1 MNKKEYNGPLHSL
14 EDIRGLSVTVMGLGL
29 HGGGLES
36 AKFFYDHGA
45 SVTVTDLRDEVT
57 LKPSID
63 ALGDRNIRFVL
74 GRHEVEDFSSADAV
88 IKNPAVRKNSIYLD
102 AAKCIETDIS
112 VFLRFSAS
120 PLVAVTGTKGKS
132 TTASAI
138 HHGFV
143 ASGIKALLGGNITV
157 SPLGFLDETSPA
169 RPVVLELSSWQ
180 LADMRG
186 MGVLKPKV
194 AVITAIMPDHMNYY
208 RSMDEYV
215 ADKRLVY
222 ADQDGE
228 DFTICDSDSEWGKSF
243 ASESRATILW
253 YGAEAH
259 GKTGAWLEKS
269 AAGVHGV
276 SNFAPG
282 SGPGA
287 GFVLSGR
294 GFAGEDDEFHG
305 SRTAEIVPCQIRLPG
320 PPMKKNLLAAGLALQ
335 AMGLEPS
342 QISAAMG
349 TFPGVEHRM
358 EWFAESDGIQ
368 WYNDSAATVPQAVS
382 AALDSFDVPV
392 TLITGGTDKNLDFRP
407 VKGAYA
413 KADKIILLEG
423 TGTDKLLPL
432 LAEQGLSWYGPYGD
446 LPSVVQ
452 KAAEV
457 TGPGSVIILSPGC
470 ASFGMF
476 LHEFDRGKKFKDCVL
491 SFLGKAGG

>member
-14 EDIRGLSVTVMGLGL
+14 GDIRGLSVTVMGLGL

-36 AKFFYDHGA
+36 AKFFFDHGA
-45 SVTVTDLRDEVT
+45 SVTVTDLRDEAT

-63 ALGDRNIRFVL
+63 ALGDRNIRYVL
-74 GRHEVEDFSSADAV
+74 GKHEVEDFSTADIV
-88 IKNPAVRKNSIYLD
+88 IKNPAVGKNSVYLE
-102 AAKCIETDIS
+102 AAKCIESDIS

-143 ASGIKALLGGNITV
+143 SSGIKALLGGNITV
-157 SPLGFLDETSPA
+157 SPLGFLEETSPV

-208 RSMDEYV
+208 RSMEEYV

-228 DFTICDSDSEWGKSF
+228 DFTVCDSDSEWGKSF
-243 ASESRATILW
+243 AAESLATILW
-253 YGAEAH
+253 YGAEGH

-276 SNFAPG
+276 SNFVPG
-282 SGPGA
+282 SGFSP
-287 GFVLSGR
+287 SGC
-294 GFAGEDDEFHG
+294 GFAAGDGEFHG
-305 SRTAEIVPCQIRLPG
+305 ALPAEIVPCQIRLPG

-432 LAEQGLSWYGPYGD
+432 LAEQGLAWHGPYKD
-446 LPSVVQ
+446 LLSAVR

-457 TGPGSVIILSPGC
+457 TKPGSVIILSPGC

-491 SFLGKAGG
+491 SFIGKSDG

>member
-14 EDIRGLSVTVMGLGL
+14 GDIRGLSVTVMGLGL

-36 AKFFYDHGA
+36 AKFFFDHGA
-45 SVTVTDLRDEVT
+45 SVTVTDLRDEAT

-63 ALGDRNIRFVL
+63 ALGDRNIRYVL
-74 GRHEVEDFSSADAV
+74 GRHEVEDFSTADIV
-88 IKNPAVRKNSIYLD
+88 IKNPAVRKNSVYLE
-102 AAKCIETDIS
+102 AARCIESDIS

-120 PLVAVTGTKGKS
+120 PVVAVTGTKGKS

-157 SPLGFLDETSPA
+157 SPLGFLEETSPV

-208 RSMDEYV
+208 RSMEEYV

-228 DFTICDSDSEWGKSF
+228 DFTVCDSDSEWGKSF
-243 ASESRATILW
+243 AAESRATILW
-253 YGAEAH
+253 YGAEGH
-259 GKTGAWLEKS
+259 GKIGAWLEKS
-269 AAGVHGV
+269 TAGMHGV
-276 SNFAPG
+276 SNFGPG
-282 SGPGA
+282 SG
-287 GFVLSGR
+287 LSPSGC
-294 GFAGEDDEFHG
+294 GFAAGDGE
-305 SRTAEIVPCQIRLPG
+305 SRGAPPAEIVPYHIRLPG

-335 AMGLEPS
+335 AMGLGPS

-432 LAEQGLSWYGPYGD
+432 LAEQGLVWHGPYKD
-446 LPSVVQ
+446 LLSAVR

-457 TGPGSVIILSPGC
+457 TKPGSVIILSPGC

-491 SFLGKAGG
+491 SFIGKSVG